1 MPSEKNTHKV
11 TGSNRPLGTTEAP
24 GRETLAY
31 DARVKEERN
40 YK

>member
-1 MPSEKNTHKV
+1 MPTEKNTHVKWQAV
-11 TGSNRPLGTTEAP
+11 IGRSTEDP